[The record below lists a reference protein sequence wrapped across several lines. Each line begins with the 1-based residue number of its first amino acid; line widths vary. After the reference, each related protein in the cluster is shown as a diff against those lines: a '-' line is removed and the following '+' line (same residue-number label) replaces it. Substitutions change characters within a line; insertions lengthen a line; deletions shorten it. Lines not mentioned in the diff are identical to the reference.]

1 MTTPT
6 ISRLRRFICRAA
18 LLSSFLFSSAATR
31 AAVAN
36 PEPFDFRQ
44 PDGTTVTVRLN
55 GDEFAHWYTDLR
67 GNRMVLQS
75 DGFLRPATLIDDLK
89 NTVIESKSLRR
100 EPKGIGISPYRKV
113 PRTGNIKVLVMLV
126 QFADI
131 KFTNVSTKQAYIN
144 RQFNEAGFSSDGGT
158 GSVRDYFVHQSGG
171 AFTPQFVVHGP
182 VTLSGNRATY
192 AEDQYKMVTEGTAL
206 MDNVVNFSEFDS
218 DSDGYVDV
226 VMVLFAGSGANRGTT
241 GAPWPHQWSVTSAT
255 SERFTRDGKTLA
267 LYVTFPELIQDYNP
281 IYLPQREGIGTAVHE
296 FSHAL
301 GLADHYNTNQSNDYT
316 PNKWDV
322 MDGGNYNNDAN
333 TPPNYNV
340 FELEALDWL
349 TPAILAEA
357 ANISLPSLNSRR
369 YGVKIHTDRPGDYFL
384 LENRTKAGF
393 DAYLPGEGLLIW
405 HIDASDES
413 KLSNRPNVD
422 NTHRRV
428 DLIRADNEYTTTS
441 AGYLGD
447 PFPGSKS
454 KTSFTSST
462 TPAMRRWNA
471 STGTGTTAVNKP
483 VTSIA
488 KASNGTVTF
497 KFMGGNASNIYSPDK
512 ALVYYTITAKPDQ
525 DRRGRAYIGRSGT
538 ATSGR
543 TQKGDSI
550 ILRAVPA
557 TDYTFSH
564 WTNSAGTRVG
574 TSNPIR
580 LIPSKTDTYTAVFTR
595 NADAGTE
602 LCIPTLST
610 HNSENYISRLT
621 FSASEG
627 SIYVSPLQSSSL
639 RTVYFDKTSYVLS
652 VTRGE
657 RLSLDATAT
666 GHNTH
671 TYIYIDR
678 DADGFDYST
687 PADYVDTQNNYAPR
701 AGSDLIYYSAWN
713 PDGGTSWYSSTD
725 GSITAARAASLK
737 ATDRTYFTIPLDLPV
752 GTYTLRFKS
761 QQCSL
766 DPCGGQDTDTD
777 SSHSLQNA
785 GGIIVDIRLKV
796 SNPPTFNLAT
806 GVRPIGAGT
815 LEYDPQTASS
825 GKFYQRFKYTVTAH
839 ANPGYRFRG
848 WSKSFNTV
856 STKDSVA
863 TFSYSGV
870 GPKPSYIFAL
880 FDPADTDPSDN
891 PDYCQPEG
899 TAMARYLY
907 SLKAKSS
914 SGSEIDIYKIQDDRT
929 PSVEIYCD
937 RTTSVLTAQ
946 PGATVTITPDGGGY
960 DGYSHAYIYVDWD
973 RNGFIYR
980 DYNDYVSSL
989 YSSEIKKGADLVY
1002 FSLHRST
1009 SSNESYG
1016 TWYSSGGITS
1026 TDGDYDFATP
1036 CSFTIPADTPPG
1048 DYRIRFKR
1056 HWNSFDPCG
1065 LTEPEFYNDK
1075 TIEEMSGC
1083 VVDFTLR
1090 ITDPTLVSVDIDDP
1104 DNGTAYI
1111 GDDTACTESHF
1122 SMGDTVRLHA
1132 TANFGR
1138 TFIGWHHEGQ
1148 YVSAEADY
1156 SFTLSETTAGSYTA
1170 TFSTIPALGNDY
1182 CYPATAKQSNVRYI
1196 AQLTFTASSGTE
1208 ISFTDI
1214 NQSERPIYYDR
1225 TNTIFTVQSGDSI
1238 TISGAGFM
1246 DWMHP
1251 YVFIDRDNDG
1261 FSYTADTDFV
1271 DPDNGY
1277 SLRPGSD
1284 LVYFSRYSPDEQ
1296 DWYTSGT
1303 GKAISANFNLSM
1315 SADKFVIPSDI
1326 HPGIYR
1332 MRFMLHWNTLN
1343 PCGIVGSNTSSDN
1356 TIEKIGGNIID
1367 FLVVV
1372 TPPQTPVIVTCRGN
1386 GRIEIWTDCDDSL
1399 APAGTKIE
1407 AGSKYDAD
1415 TELLVYMYP
1424 GTRSDNTLEN
1434 IESVTIT
1441 TDSVETP
1448 VTDYFASE
1456 RIGGEYITFFT
1467 PTPTSALTVRFSD
1480 TIATITSLFEDPDDP
1495 DAPVQIFTV
1504 TGIPVRP
1511 DTLSPGVYIVRRGG
1525 KVSKILVR

>member
-6 ISRLRRFICRAA
+6 TSRLRRFICRAA
-18 LLSSFLFSSAATR
+18 LLSSFLFSSAAAR

-126 QFADI
+126 QFADV
-131 KFTNVSTKQAYIN
+131 KFTNASDKQAYID
-144 RQFNEAGFSSDGGT
+144 RQFNESGFSSDGGT

-182 VTLSGNRATY
+182 VTLSGTRSTY
-192 AEDQYKMVTEGTAL
+192 AEDQYKMVTEGSAL
-206 MDNVVNFSEFDS
+206 MDDVVDFSEFDN
-218 DSDGYVDV
+218 DNDGYVDAV
-226 VMVLFAGSGANRGTT
+226 IVLFAGGSASSGTT
-241 GAPWPHQWSVTSAT
+241 GAPWPHKWYVTSAT
-255 SERFTRDGKTLA
+255 TERFTRDGKTLS
-267 LYVTFPELIQDYNP
+267 LYVSTSELVNDNDGIYNP
-281 IYLPQREGIGTAVHE
+281 IREGIGTAVHE

-301 GLADHYNTNQSNDYT
+301 GLADHYNTDSQNEYT
-316 PNKWDV
+316 PNHWDV
-322 MDGGNYNNDAN
+322 MDVGNYLNNGN

-340 FELEALDWL
+340 FELETLDWL

-497 KFMGGNASNIYSPDK
+497 KFMGGNASNVYSPDK
-512 ALVYYTITAKPDQ
+512 ALAYITVTAKADQ
-525 DRRGRAYIGRSGT
+525 GRRGNAYIGRSGSS
-538 ATSGR
+538 TSAR
-543 TQKGDSI
+543 IQKGDSL
-550 ILRAVPA
+550 ILRASPA
-557 TDYTFSH
+557 SKYSFSH
-564 WTNSAGTRVG
+564 WINSAGTRVG
-574 TSNPIR
+574 TANPIHVV
-580 LIPSKTDTYTAVFTR
+580 PSKTDTYTAVFTR
-595 NADAGTE
+595 NADAGVE
-602 LCIPTLST
+602 LCIPSATE
-610 HNSENYISRLT
+610 HNSENNISRLY
-621 FSASEG
+621 FSPSR
-627 SIYVSPLQSSSL
+627 SSLYVSTLQSSSVC
-639 RTVYFDKTSYVLS
+639 TTYFDKTTSVLS
-652 VTRGE
+652 VNRGE
-657 RLSLDATAT
+657 RLLFYATASD
-666 GHNTH
+666 HNTH

-678 DADGFDYST
+678 DNEGFDYST
-687 PADYVDTQNNYAPR
+687 PTDYVDPQNNYAPR
-701 AGSDLIYYSAWN
+701 AGSDLIYYSAWS
-713 PDGGTSWYSSTD
+713 PDGGTSWYNSTD
-725 GSITAARAASLK
+725 GAITADKAASVK
-737 ATDRTYFTIPLDLPV
+737 ASDTQYLTIPTDLPS
-752 GTYTLRFKS
+752 GSYTLRYKC

-777 SSHSLQNA
+777 ESHSIKNA
-785 GGIIVDIRLKV
+785 GGIIVDIRLQVKDPATYEV
-796 SNPPTFNLAT
+796 TT
-806 GVRPIGAGT
+806 GVRPADAGT
-815 LEYDPQTASS
+815 IEYNLDRSADGRYYYGFPYRLTA
-825 GKFYQRFKYTVTAH
+825 KAQ
-839 ANPGYRFRG
+839 PGYRF
-848 WSKSFNTV
+848 SKWITDGSGI
-856 STKDSVA
+856 SKKDSVA
-863 TFSYSGV
+863 TFSYNGYGSRPYSV
-870 GPKPSYIFAL
+870 IAL
-880 FDPADTDPSDN
+880 FEPTDTDPSDD
-891 PDYCQPEG
+891 PDYCRPEG
-899 TAMARYLY
+899 TASIRNLE
-907 SLKAKSS
+907 SLKAESS
-914 SGSEIDIYKIQDDRT
+914 SGTQITISSIQNLG
-929 PSVEIYCD
+929 SAIYCD
-937 RTTSVLTAQ
+937 RTTSVLTAP
-946 PGATVTITPDGGGY
+946 PGATVTITPNAPADR
-960 DGYSHAYIYVDWD
+960 YSHAYIYVDWD

-980 DYNDYVSSL
+980 DYDDYVSSF
-989 YSSEIKKGADLVY
+989 SNPTIKKGADLVY
-1002 FSLHRST
+1002 FSLHRET
-1009 SSNESYG
+1009 SSYDTSGE
-1016 TWYSSGGITS
+1016 WYSSGGITS
-1026 TDGDYDFATP
+1026 SDGTYDFNSP
-1036 CSFTIPADTPPG
+1036 CAFTIPADTPPG

-1065 LTEPEFYNDK
+1065 LPEAEFYQENDIR
-1075 TIEEMSGC
+1075 TTSGC

-1156 SFTLSETTAGSYTA
+1156 SFTLSETTAGTYTA